1 MTKPKR
7 RILRAILLVLLIG
20 FVAIQFVPVD
30 RTNPAVVE
38 TFAGDPELM
47 AVLRRSC
54 WDCHSNETVWP
65 WYSYIAP
72 MSWLIANHVHE
83 GREAL
88 NFSDWDESDLD
99 DVREESNKE
108 VQKAKMPMPSYLI
121 LHSDA
126 KLSDA
131 DKQIFERWAK
141 Q

>member
-1 MTKPKR
+1 MSKPTK
-7 RILRAILLVLLIG
+7 RIFRAVLFLGLIG

-72 MSWLIANHVHE
+72 MSWLIADHVHE

-88 NFSDWDESDLD
+88 NFSDWDDSDLD

-108 VQKAKMPMPSYLI
+108 VRKGQMPMPSYLI

>member
-72 MSWLIANHVHE
+72 MSWLIADHVHE

-131 DKQIFERWAK
+131 DKQVFERWAK
-141 Q
+141 